1 MDAPAHPDPGSGGRR
16 RTVAVIGA
24 GIAGL
29 SCARRLRERGHQVTL
44 FDKAR
49 APAGRAA
56 TRRGDSWACDH
67 GAQYFTARSA
77 EFAAAVAQWCEAG
90 VCRPW
95 SPRLQVFGAE
105 GRAPGP
111 SHAPQRYVG
120 VPGMSALG
128 RWLAEGLE
136 LRLQHTVVE
145 LRRGDAGW
153 TVRSAEHGAPAQVFD
168 SVLLTLPP
176 AQARALLLA
185 HDAELARATEPDPM
199 EPCWCVIAVYDT
211 DPLPALDAAFV
222 NQGPLSWICADH
234 HKPGRGGRPCWVLH
248 AQPQWSRAWLDAS
261 PETVTAA
268 MLQGFAELG
277 ARGAPT
283 HVSAHRWR
291 YARGARAAAPAMHW
305 RAETGLGLAGDWLG
319 GGRIEGAWCSG
330 RALADALG

>member
-1 MDAPAHPDPGSGGRR
+1 MDALAHPDTGSAGPR

-29 SCARRLRERGHQVTL
+29 SCTRRLRERGHQVTL

-67 GAQYFTARSA
+67 GAQYFTARRP

-90 VCRPW
+90 VCQPW

-105 GRAPGP
+105 GREPGP
-111 SHAPQRYVG
+111 ARAPQRYVG

-128 RWLAEGLE
+128 RWLADGLD
-136 LRLQHTVVE
+136 LRLQHTVAG

-153 TVRSAEHGAPAQVFD
+153 TVHSAEHGAHATSFD

-176 AQARALLLA
+176 AQARALLQPVAAGLA
-185 HDAELARATEPDPM
+185 AATEPDPM

-211 DPLPALDAAFV
+211 DPLLEFDAAFV
-222 NQGPLSWICADH
+222 NEGPLSWVCADH
-234 HKPGRGGRPCWVLH
+234 RKPGRAGQPCWVLH
-248 AQPQWSRAWLDAS
+248 AQPGWSRDHLDA
-261 PETVTAA
+261 PPAQVAA
-268 MLQGFAELG
+268 ALLQGFAGLG
-277 ARGAPT
+277 ARGAPVQVT
-283 HVSAHRWR
+283 THRWR
-291 YARGARAAAPAMHW
+291 YARGARDLGAGMIW
-305 RAETGLGLAGDWLG
+305 RPELGLGLGGDWLG
-319 GGRIEGAWCSG
+319 GGRIEGAWRSG